1 MILTPISQ
9 NHTFFKTTL
18 YRFYQYNNVL
28 MDENQP
34 GWPPPGIII
43 PGATMLP
50 GGISGV
56 AIATW
61 GGIPLW
67 VGIAGAGCMGTCG
80 GRLTGCWGIV
90 PCPGMFMGTAPGW
103 GIIANPGGGGGTPG
117 CMGGCGGATCM
128 GGTRMI
134 CKKIK
139 PVLLVKSETFQDWKQ
154 KWYTCFQIL

>member
-1 MILTPISQ
+1 
-9 NHTFFKTTL
+9 
-18 YRFYQYNNVL
+18 

-56 AIATW
+56 PIATW

-80 GRLTGCWGIV
+80 GRLTGCWGMV

-139 PVLLVKSETFQDWKQ
+139 PVLLVWIWNISGLKTKMILWLSNTLILWGKNDPFYHTLSKSPK
-154 KWYTCFQIL
+154 